1 MQKEYDVSSIDFTNE
16 EEFYQ
21 HLDKRTIRYY
31 EHCQSIH
38 MTPEMISCGKY
49 SGIVFWQKIILSN
62 KMNNFDIYCNLCA
75 EIDFNAID
83 DIKIYMSI

>member
-1 MQKEYDVSSIDFTNE
+1 MQKQYSKSTIDFTNE

-21 HLDKRTIRYY
+21 HLDKRNIRYY
-31 EHCQSIH
+31 EYRQSIH
-38 MTPEMISCGKY
+38 MTLEWIFGETY
-49 SGIVFWQKIILSN
+49 SDEVFWQKIKLSN
-62 KMNNFDIYCNLCA
+62 KINNCNIYCNLCK